1 MRLQLINKPNP
12 SFATVEQILYN
23 RGISQDLMKHYLNLS
38 ENDICDFLS
47 LGINPLQEAAT
58 ALATAVKNSEDC
70 VVIID
75 SDCDG
80 MTSAALLI
88 NYLYELFPIWTAA
101 HIHWLMHAGKQHG
114 LNDHMNTLRNGKYKL
129 VICPDSASNDYKC
142 HEELKQLGITT
153 LVLDHHLADK
163 ISKDAI
169 IINNQLSNYPNKE
182 ASGVCVTW
190 QFCRYLDS
198 LLSTNYADNYRDLVA
213 LGLDGDMMSL
223 RSFETRYLILD
234 GFRRDRIK
242 NPFIDYMLDKNDFPL
257 SKSDYVSSKEG
268 QACTSIGAAFFIVP
282 FVNAVTRIGTA
293 DEKELVF
300 EAMLNHLAF
309 QKIPEIKRNKLTGK
323 EEYLVL
329 QAVRVIGNVKNRQT
343 REETKGLENLESKIQ
358 EHNML
363 EHGALVFLLEPGE
376 VDAGVRGL
384 IANKLMAKYQKPCI
398 IMTDGGDTYDG
409 SMRGYTKNG
418 LDDFK
423 ALLEKC
429 PGVRYVQGHSNAAG
443 ISVYKA
449 QLENFLT
456 ALDNET
462 AKYPSNP
469 LYRIDYYFKE
479 GINFDS
485 APDKI
490 LSIAAMNDFW
500 GQDID
505 RAYVG
510 IRCKITANNFS
521 VMKSNTIKIS
531 LNNNLSLIKFGATDD
546 EVEQLSTQGWI
557 EIDAYCKCNCN
568 EWNGNS
574 YPQLIIEDYE
584 IIDSCKYMF

>member
-12 SFATVEQILYN
+12 SFTTVEQILYN

-38 ENDICDFLS
+38 EDDICDFLS
-47 LGINPLQEAAT
+47 LGINPLREAAI
-58 ALATAVKNSEDC
+58 ALITAVKNSEDC
-70 VVIID
+70 VVILD

-80 MTSAALLI
+80 MTSGALLI
-88 NYLYELFPIWTAA
+88 NYLYELFPSWTAA
-101 HIHWLMHAGKQHG
+101 HIHWLMHTGKQHG
-114 LNDHMNTLRNGKYKL
+114 LNDHMKTLHNSNYKL
-129 VICPDSASNDYKC
+129 VICPDSASNDYTC
-142 HEELKQLGITT
+142 HAELKQLGITT

-163 ISKDAI
+163 ISENAI

-213 LGLDGDMMSL
+213 LGMDADMMSL

-257 SKSDYVSSKEG
+257 SKSDYISSKEG

-293 DEKELVF
+293 EEKELVF
-300 EAMLNHLAF
+300 KAMLNHLAF

-363 EHGALVFLLEPGE
+363 EHGALVFLLESGE

-423 ALLEKC
+423 ALLENC
-429 PGVRYVQGHSNAAG
+429 PGVRYVQG
-443 ISVYKA
+443 
-449 QLENFLT
+449 
-456 ALDNET
+456 
-462 AKYPSNP
+462 
-469 LYRIDYYFKE
+469 
-479 GINFDS
+479 
-485 APDKI
+485 
-490 LSIAAMNDFW
+490 
-500 GQDID
+500 
-505 RAYVG
+505 
-510 IRCKITANNFS
+510 
-521 VMKSNTIKIS
+521 
-531 LNNNLSLIKFGATDD
+531 
-546 EVEQLSTQGWI
+546 
-557 EIDAYCKCNCN
+557 
-568 EWNGNS
+568 
-574 YPQLIIEDYE
+574 
-584 IIDSCKYMF
+584 